1 MRILRRIGRFVAKLV
16 RAVMAHPDA
25 ILAAAGVDPR
35 IIIAAQVAV
44 RLADVGIVAGNG
56 LDAETK
62 RRRAVDALAR
72 DLDRLA
78 ITYTPAVVNFAIET
92 AVQTMKAERP

>member
-35 IIIAAQVAV
+35 IIVAALVAV
-44 RLADVGIVAGNG
+44 RIAESIGVDSAD
-56 LDAETK
+56 K
-62 RRRAVDALAR
+62 RARAVGALKAR
-72 DLDRLA
+72 LDQAA
-78 ITYTPAVVNFAIET
+78 ITYSPAVVNFAIET
-92 AVQTMKAERP
+92 AVQAMKAERS